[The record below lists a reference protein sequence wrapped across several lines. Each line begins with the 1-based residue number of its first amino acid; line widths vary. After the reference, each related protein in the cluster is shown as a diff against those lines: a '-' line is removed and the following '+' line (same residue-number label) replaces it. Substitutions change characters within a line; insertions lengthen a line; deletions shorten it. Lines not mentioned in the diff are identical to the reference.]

1 MTETA
6 LEPRSQHDLA
16 RKPVSAFLWWCLP
29 IAIGIAS
36 GSAGLTLRENATV
49 WAVAFTWMAAG
60 CFLNALR
67 CHRLH
72 CYFSGPAFLG
82 GALVAG
88 AVASGVDHLSSSA
101 LNYDIAATFVL
112 VLLSFTPEAYWR
124 KYI

>member
-1 MTETA
+1 MIDTA
-6 LEPRSQHDLA
+6 IDPRSRHDMA

-29 IAIGIAS
+29 IVVGIAS
-36 GSAGLTLRENATV
+36 GSLGLRENAAV

-72 CYFSGPAFLG
+72 CYFSGPVFLIG
-82 GALVAG
+82 AGVAALVAG
-88 AVASGVDHLSSSA
+88 SVVHLANA
-101 LNYDIAATFVL
+101 LNYDIAGTFVL
-112 VLLSFTPEAYWR
+112 VLVTFTPEAFWR